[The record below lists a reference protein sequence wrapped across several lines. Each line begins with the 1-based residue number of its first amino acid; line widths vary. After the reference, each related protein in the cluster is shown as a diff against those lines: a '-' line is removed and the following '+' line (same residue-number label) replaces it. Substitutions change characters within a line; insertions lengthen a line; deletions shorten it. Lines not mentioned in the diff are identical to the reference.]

1 MTRRSP
7 TPTNPPAPTG
17 LAPQLSAKEW
27 RRFQRVRTVATLLDN
42 AIEIPIVRYR
52 IGLDPLIGLL
62 PIGGDFLSFLV
73 SIYLVLESARL
84 GTPHSVL
91 TRMTLNIA
99 LETLAGSVP
108 ALGDLVDV
116 AWKANAQNLQLLETH
131 LNAPDRGPIRVS
143 KRFVLLLIGGL
154 LLLAIGA
161 ASLSLWLLN
170 LAIQAIGR

>member
-7 TPTNPPAPTG
+7 SPSNLPAPMG
-17 LAPQLSAKEW
+17 LAPQLSAQEW
-27 RRFQRVRTVATLLDN
+27 RRFQRVRRVATLLDN
-42 AIEIPIVRYR
+42 AIEIPIIRYR
-52 IGLDPLIGLL
+52 VGLDPLIGLL
-62 PIGGDFLSFLV
+62 PIGGDLVSFLM
-73 SIYLVLESARL
+73 SIYLVLEAARL
-84 GTPHSVL
+84 GTPNSVL

-116 AWKANAQNLQLLETH
+116 AWKANAQNLQLLESH

-154 LLLAIGA
+154 SILAIGA
-161 ASLSLWLLN
+161 ASLSWWLLQ
-170 LAIQAIGR
+170 LALQAIGR